1 MKTKILP
8 LKMYF
13 PANLNTWLRAYVEQ
27 KISTH
32 NTQNKSAKV
41 MRTFLQT
48 VRKSLF
54 PFKKNFFQGIV
65 NYSKIY
71 PASNL
76 NGDYI
81 EAYKRRC

>member
-1 MKTKILP
+1 
-8 LKMYF
+8 
-13 PANLNTWLRAYVEQ
+13 
-27 KISTH
+27 
-32 NTQNKSAKV
+32 

-76 NGDYI
+76 DGDYI